1 MSLAD
6 YMVLLVPTMLHLD
19 RLSTLWFNKELTA
32 IKVHCTLNARSS
44 RPACSLHAH
53 PAQLARMPCGV
64 VTVTVRLAM
73 PSIHH
78 AILVRL
84 VALVS
89 TAV

>member
-6 YMVLLVPTMLHLD
+6 CMVLLVHTMLRLD

-53 PAQLARMPCGV
+53 PAQLARMHCGV
-64 VTVTVRLAM
+64 ATATARLAM
-73 PSIHH
+73 PPIHH
-78 AILVRL
+78 ATRVHL